1 MPVHD
6 RFSLAAP
13 SRAAPSAPQFA
24 LKDNH
29 VELLAHFKNQ
39 SAETRNAKQFIKD
52 FSSLTPLAWLKDL
65 FFSIFR
71 LGPGGSQREL
81 QSAVAYQVAASTK
94 EGYQQLVKE
103 RLLNELRDSNEYLLK
118 HMTPEAHASLLKTP
132 LVLRDDGQ
140 VMATATVA
148 GPRGEVSFDFVLTP
162 ECFVDYTFEGK
173 DEGRLTRD
181 EIADSC
187 WMDATENGENIF
199 LRELLDHTARGP
211 QPFRDNGDTLE
222 LIMTGIMGPG
232 SARDER
238 PEPTA
243 ATKCL
248 CEQLA
253 QQELRVRPYAAGQS
267 RDQNL
272 AALLA
277 MGVPHPEASRRAAQ
291 QEAADEGFQGNVKF
305 LRWHKGG

>member
-1 MPVHD
+1 MPVYD
-6 RFSLAAP
+6 RFPLASP
-13 SRAAPSAPQFA
+13 SRAAPSALQFA

-39 SAETRNAKQFIKD
+39 SPDTRDAKQFIKE
-52 FSSLTPLAWLKDL
+52 FSSMTPLAWLKDL
-65 FFSIFR
+65 FSSIFR
-71 LGPGGSQREL
+71 LGQGGSQREL
-81 QSAVAYQVAASTK
+81 QRAVAYQVAASTK

-103 RLLNELRDSNEYLLK
+103 RLLDRLRDSNEYLLK
-118 HMTPEAHASLLKTP
+118 HMTPEAHASLLETP

-140 VMATATVA
+140 VMAKARVA

-162 ECFVDYTFEGK
+162 ECFVDYTFEGE

-187 WMDATENGENIF
+187 WMANAGNEENIF

-211 QPFRDNGDTLE
+211 QPFCDNRDTLE

-232 SARDER
+232 SAREER

-243 ATKCL
+243 ATKRL

-253 QQELRVRPYAAGQS
+253 QRGLRVRTYAAGQ
-267 RDQNL
+267 RQYGILADLLDQGL
-272 AALLA
+272 SYDDAMKRALQHEAAL
-277 MGVPHPEASRRAAQ
+277 
-291 QEAADEGFQGNVKF
+291 EGFHGNERF
-305 LRWHKGG
+305 LRWDRGC